1 MSLAPVGNTL
11 AVKHSITN
19 CRRSNTEKVCSI
31 STLILCDSCHCY
43 DALGASP
50 CPMFVNGSLE
60 CMLDRIE
67 VVR

>member
-19 CRRSNTEKVCSI
+19 CHRSNTEKVCSI
-31 STLILCDSCHCY
+31 NTLILCDSCYCY
-43 DALGASP
+43 DTLGASP
-50 CPMFVNGSLE
+50 CPMFVSGSLK

>member
-1 MSLAPVGNTL
+1 MPLAPVGNTL
-11 AVKHSITN
+11 TVKHSITN

-31 STLILCDSCHCY
+31 STLIMCDSCYCY
-43 DALGASP
+43 DTLGASP
-50 CPMFVNGSLE
+50 CPMFVSGSLK

>member
-1 MSLAPVGNTL
+1 MPLTLVGNTL

-31 STLILCDSCHCY
+31 STLILCDYCHCY
-43 DALGASP
+43 DTLEASP
-50 CPMFVNGSLE
+50 CPMFVNGSLK

-67 VVR
+67 VIR